1 MSVAL
6 WVPAVCHSSAWIY
19 YSNKG
24 LWGLIMAQV
33 CLSFFFLRFLFCGD
47 ISVQT
52 ALAVYAGDQVGIASF
67 FEGATMLIHHR
78 LQVFLNE
85 LLGRC
90 WAVCV
95 RRAGFCSFSYLI
107 RFVSRYGC
115 LVYGSRVR
123 PWKPLWNCYRHS
135 KLPRQLC
142 PRTVTYDFQTAFL
155 APFFFAR
162 IAGPPAHLALWIMIP
177 VTVALGMRL
186 TCMSFK

>member
-1 MSVAL
+1 MAPFFQFFKSANGIFALRMGLVSVAL

-33 CLSFFFLRFLFCGD
+33 CFIFSFFLLCGD
-47 ISVQT
+47 IFIQT

-67 FEGATMLIHHR
+67 FEGAMLIHSR
-78 LQVFLNE
+78 LQVFSNE

-95 RRAGFCSFSYLI
+95 RRAGFSSFSYLI
-107 RFVSRYGC
+107 RFVSRYGY
-115 LVYGSRVR
+115 LVYGSWVR

-135 KLPRQLC
+135 KLFNFD
-142 PRTVTYDFQTAFL
+142 Y
-155 APFFFAR
+155 
-162 IAGPPAHLALWIMIP
+162 IP
-177 VTVALGMRL
+177 TFTLFRL
-186 TCMSFK
+186 